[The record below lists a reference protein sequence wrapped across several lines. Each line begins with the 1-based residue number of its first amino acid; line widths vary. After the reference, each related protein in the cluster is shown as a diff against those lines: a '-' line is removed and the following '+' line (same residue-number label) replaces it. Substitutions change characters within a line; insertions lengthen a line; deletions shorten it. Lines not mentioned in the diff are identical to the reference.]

1 MSRVPSSMFQPV
13 LAACLI
19 ALLAAAP
26 RPAAAEE
33 GAWPLVFVTTE
44 EGTQRLFGAD
54 LKGDYVPLVTYMVSE
69 EVVTFCGP
77 ATVTIVANSLGL
89 PAPESTRWA
98 PYHLWTEDEL
108 FEAAGQKPKIFGEVM
123 SVGLTLAER
132 GQFIENVGM
141 TPEVHFASDLSEDS
155 FRDLVK
161 ATLADPRKRLIV
173 NYDRQEFGEIGTG
186 HISPIGA
193 YDAATDS
200 VLILDVARYKYPPK
214 WVPLA
219 GMLAAMMHDDPSSQK
234 SRGTVVISLPES

>member
-1 MSRVPSSMFQPV
+1 MTRLVPNLLRPV
-13 LAACLI
+13 LAACLVA
-19 ALLAAAP
+19 ALCALAQP
-26 RPAAAEE
+26 VRAEN
-33 GAWPLVFVTTE
+33 WPLVFVTTD

-89 PAPESTRWA
+89 PAPVATRWA
-98 PYHLWTEDEL
+98 PFHLWTEDEL
-108 FEAAGQKPKIFGEVM
+108 FDAAGQKPKIFGMVM
-123 SVGLTLAER
+123 SVGLTLAEL
-132 GQFIENVGM
+132 GEFIDNVGM
-141 TPEVHFASDLSEDS
+141 KAEVHFASDLSEDS

-161 ATLADPRKRLIV
+161 ATLADPKKRLIV

-193 YDAATDS
+193 YDSATDS

-234 SRGTVVISLPES
+234 SRGTVVISLPEG

>member
-1 MSRVPSSMFQPV
+1 MFRLPFPILRPV

-19 ALLAAAP
+19 AVLAIAA
-26 RPAAAEE
+26 RPAAAE
-33 GAWPLVFVTTE
+33 GSWPLVFVTTD
-44 EGTQRLFGAD
+44 EGMARLFGAD
-54 LKGDYVPLVTYMVSE
+54 LKGDYIPLVTYMVSE

-89 PAPESTRWA
+89 TAPEATRWA
-98 PYHLWTEDEL
+98 PYHLWTEDAL
-108 FEAAGQKPKIFGEVM
+108 FRAAGQKPKIFGEVM
-123 SVGLTLAER
+123 SAGLTLAEL
-132 GQFIENVGM
+132 GEFITNVGM
-141 TPEVHFASDLSEDS
+141 KPEVHFASDLSEDS

-219 GMLAAMMHDDPSSQK
+219 GMLAAMMHDDPSSK
-234 SRGTVVISLPES
+234 LSRGTVVISLPES

>member
-1 MSRVPSSMFQPV
+1 MTRRANATLRPV
-13 LAACLI
+13 LAACLVAVFT
-19 ALLAAAP
+19 ALGQP
-26 RPAAAEE
+26 VRAET
-33 GAWPLVFVTTE
+33 WPLVFVTTQ
-44 EGTQRLFGAD
+44 EGTDRLFGAD
-54 LKGDYVPLVTYMVSE
+54 LKGDYVPLVTWMVSE

-123 SVGLTLAER
+123 SVGLTLAEL

-141 TPEVHFASDLSEDS
+141 KPEVHFASDLSEDA
-155 FRDLVK
+155 FREIVK
-161 ATLADPRKRLIV
+161 ATLTDPAKRLIV
-173 NYDRQEFGEIGTG
+173 NYDRQEFGEVGTG

-234 SRGTVVISLPES
+234 SRGTVVIGLPES